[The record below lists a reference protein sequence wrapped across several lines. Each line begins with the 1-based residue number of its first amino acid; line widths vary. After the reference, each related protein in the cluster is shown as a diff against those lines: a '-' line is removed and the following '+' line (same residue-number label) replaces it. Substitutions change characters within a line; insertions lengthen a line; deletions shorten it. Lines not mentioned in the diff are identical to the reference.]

1 MMELKKMTL
10 VEVAHAAS
18 KVMWVG
24 RATVFMVGLAVILA
38 LVLGVAS
45 AAFGANGG
53 NFILGKT
60 NVATLITRLAGS
72 NGVDGA
78 MFEVQNNNSGANDT
92 ALSLK
97 VQAGEAPMT
106 VNSPGKVTN
115 LTADKVDGVDFPL
128 SGFVQV
134 DPPSVGAHSCVQSS
148 VTIPGKLASDSG
160 MLFPSRNFSAGI
172 NVTLTTHLGVG
183 PDSADQ
189 LFYTV
194 CNVGDTAAD
203 PPLGSWGFVIVRV

>member
-1 MMELKKMTL
+1 MLRN
-10 VEVAHAAS
+10 AAS

-24 RATVFMVGLAVILA
+24 RATVFLVGLAVILA

-78 MFEVQNNNSGANDT
+78 MFEVQNNNSGTNDT

-97 VQAGEAPMT
+97 VQAGEAPMK
-106 VNSPGKVTN
+106 VNSAAKVTD
-115 LTADKVDGVDFPL
+115 LTSDKVDGVDLPL
-128 SGFVQV
+128 SGSVEV
-134 DPPSVGAHSCVQSS
+134 DPPSVGAHSCIQNS

-160 MLFPSRNFSAGI
+160 MLFPSRNFSAGP
-172 NVTLTTHLGVG
+172 NVTLMTHFGVG
-183 PDSADQ
+183 PANADQ

-203 PPLGSWGFVIVRV
+203 PPLGFWEFVIVRV